1 MSASETFKNRK
12 SFSVGVCLFEEDS
25 AIVFAHIGTL
35 GAVGAVC

>member
-12 SFSVGVCLFEEDS
+12 SFSVGVCLFVEES
-25 AIVFAHIGTL
+25 AILFAHNGIL